1 MTAASW
7 NGRRG
12 LADERRGGK
21 RGRGMTVASWNGR
34 RELADERRGGAAWP
48 MHDRDVVERLAR
60 FAGRLR
66 ERGVDVCVSDE
77 IDGAAALLLVDPG
90 DRDEVRFALR
100 VALKVRRADWDTF
113 DELFRDFWAAGDD
126 SAGPRGRPD
135 EAPTRPSPPR
145 ADRRGPA
152 PPWRWIQAIAPPA
165 DEREREAPVGDR
177 PGRSADALL
186 RRKPFD
192 DWNADDLPAMERLLA
207 RAARRLKCRPSRR
220 LAPVRAGGRVDL
232 RRSFRRAVG
241 TGGELFSP
249 ARRNRAREKPDVAL
263 LCDTSGSMDPHTRF
277 LLTFA
282 LSLKRVVRR
291 CEVFAFNTSLTRL
304 TPWLTPEKIGPTL
317 ERLAAG
323 VPDWSGGTR
332 IGASLDEFVTRYA
345 DELVSAKT
353 VVVVLSDGLDADGP
367 AVLAAA
373 MQAIRERARKV
384 IWLNPLLGDP
394 RYRPEARGMKAA
406 LPFVEH
412 FVPAHDLESLERLLP
427 LLTAGGRTPSSAGGR
442 RRTAGPPAWQGAM
455 REHEGS
461 RGGPPGA

>member
-1 MTAASW
+1 MRD
-7 NGRRG
+7 G
-12 LADERRGGK
+12 
-21 RGRGMTVASWNGR
+21 
-34 RELADERRGGAAWP
+34 
-48 MHDRDVVERLAR
+48 DVVERLAR

-66 ERGVDVCVSDE
+66 ERSVDVCVSDE

-100 VALKVRRADWDTF
+100 TALKVRRSDWDAF
-113 DELFRDFWAAGDD
+113 DELFRDFWAAGGG
-126 SAGPRGRPD
+126 SAGPPEPPAR
-135 EAPTRPSPPR
+135 AATRPAPPR
-145 ADRRGPA
+145 ARRRGTVPG
-152 PPWRWIQAIAPPA
+152 WRWIEAIAPPA
-165 DEREREAPVGDR
+165 DAREREAPVGDR
-177 PGRSADALL
+177 PARSADVLL

-192 DWNADDLPAMERLLA
+192 DWRPDDLPAMERLLA
-207 RAARRLKCRPSRR
+207 RAVRRWRCRPGRRLV
-220 LAPVRAGGRVDL
+220 PVRAGGRPDL

-241 TGGELFSP
+241 TGGELLAP
-249 ARRNRAREKPDVAL
+249 ARRDRAVERPDVVL

-317 ERLAAG
+317 DRLAAG

-332 IGASLDEFVTRYA
+332 IGASLDEFVARYL
-345 DELVSAKT
+345 ETLVSART
-353 VVVVLSDGLDADGP
+353 VVVVLSDGLDSDGP

-373 MQAIRERARKV
+373 MRAIRERARKV

-427 LLTAGGRTPSSAGGR
+427 LLAAGGRTPRRSEPGGR
-442 RRTAGPPAWQGAM
+442 RQPGDPPAWRDPT
-455 REHEGS
+455 REHGS
-461 RGGPPGA
+461 TRGGPPGA